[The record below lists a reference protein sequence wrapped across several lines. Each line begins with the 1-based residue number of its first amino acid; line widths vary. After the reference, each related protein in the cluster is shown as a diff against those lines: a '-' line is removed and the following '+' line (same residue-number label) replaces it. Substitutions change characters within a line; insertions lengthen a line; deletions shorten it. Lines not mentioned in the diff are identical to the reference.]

1 MQDKNQG
8 FPPALTNENLAAALK
23 RAADAE
29 DHLRREIASNQAL
42 IARQTEMERQFSI
55 YRTKAWDARKESDSS
70 EERLRMSRRSMANN
84 LKKHCEVST
93 TEIAERDATI
103 SGLREQLQAHDQTIA
118 DLQDKIET
126 ALLSEWRGGPDAD
139 VRVESDHIIIAFPTP
154 NGEWAHAY
162 KHTVSEALTLR
173 RRLETALSTV
183 PGTEMGEGIWEG

>member
-1 MQDKNQG
+1 MQDNNQG
-8 FPPALTNENLAAALK
+8 FPPALTHENLAAALK
-23 RAADAE
+23 RIANELADAFGE
-29 DHLRREIASNQAL
+29 YGSKITIA
-42 IARQTEMERQFSI
+42 
-55 YRTKAWDARKESDSS
+55 D
-70 EERLRMSRRSMANN
+70 
-84 LKKHCEVST
+84 
-93 TEIAERDATI
+93 
-103 SGLREQLQAHDQTIA
+103 LREQLQARDQTIA

>member
-1 MQDKNQG
+1 MKDNNQG
-8 FPPALTNENLAAALK
+8 FPPALTHENLAAALK

-29 DHLRREIASNQAL
+29 DHLRREVASNQAL
-42 IARQTEMERQFSI
+42 IALAKDR
-55 YRTKAWDARKESDSS
+55 
-70 EERLRMSRRSMANN
+70 
-84 LKKHCEVST
+84 
-93 TEIAERDATI
+93 TI
-103 SGLREQLQAHDQTIA
+103 SAALQDKSTIAKLREQLQARDQTIA